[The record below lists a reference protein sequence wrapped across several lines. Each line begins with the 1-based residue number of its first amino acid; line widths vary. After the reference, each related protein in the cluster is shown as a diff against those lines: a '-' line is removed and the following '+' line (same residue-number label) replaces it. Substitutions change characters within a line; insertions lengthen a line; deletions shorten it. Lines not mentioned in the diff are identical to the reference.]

1 MISTTGAVF
10 SRLIGSVS
18 VIIVIAGLVGG
29 SDVLSNISTNKTKW
43 GHSLLIGL
51 AGGLFSIYGNLSGID
66 VNGALVTIRDIGP
79 MLAAF
84 LGGPVAGVVA
94 GLMAGIHRYTLGGI
108 TAEAC
113 IVATCLIG
121 VFCGILSRHFKGE
134 IFTPAW
140 AFIIGALMEGMHLVI
155 VMLMVKP
162 VSVALDICKSIAIP
176 FILINATGLMLFVF
190 LITYIW
196 KQKDLA
202 ADRARL
208 KAELNAASVIQHS
221 LLPPINEKR
230 PGRSEV
236 VLNAFMEP
244 AKEVGGDFYDFF
256 FVDKDNLV
264 LVIADVS
271 GKGIP
276 GAIFMA
282 NAKQTLQNCI
292 RDIPDIAEA
301 VSTANNALCENN
313 EAEMFVTA
321 WIGVIE
327 LKSGV
332 VRFVNAGHN
341 PPVLIRSGRADFV
354 TAKGGVVLAAM
365 EDMAYRENNLRLN
378 VGDKL
383 FLYTDGVTEA
393 ENSSHELYG
402 DDRLLSCLAQAG
414 DSSVDDIINMVRTDT
429 ARHVGEHDQ
438 FDDMTMMCIEYRGA

>member
-1 MISTTGAVF
+1 
-10 SRLIGSVS
+10 
-18 VIIVIAGLVGG
+18 
-29 SDVLSNISTNKTKW
+29 
-43 GHSLLIGL
+43 
-51 AGGLFSIYGNLSGID
+51 
-66 VNGALVTIRDIGP
+66 
-79 MLAAF
+79 
-84 LGGPVAGVVA
+84 
-94 GLMAGIHRYTLGGI
+94 
-108 TAEAC
+108 
-113 IVATCLIG
+113 
-121 VFCGILSRHFKGE
+121 
-134 IFTPAW
+134 
-140 AFIIGALMEGMHLVI
+140 MEGMHLGI

-162 VSVALDICKSIAIP
+162 ASVAADICSKIAIP
-176 FILINATGLMLFVF
+176 FILINATGFVLLVF
-190 LITYIW
+190 LIRYIW
-196 KQKDLA
+196 HQKELA
-202 ADRARL
+202 AEQGRL
-208 KAELNAASVIQHS
+208 KAELNAATVIQRS

-414 DSSVDDIINMVRTDT
+414 DSSVDDIMNMVRTDT